1 MKKKT
6 SINNHSYLNL
16 YGYRRTLTLSFN
28 NPIRASSC
36 PTNHTIHPIP
46 YLKTNAKTLFTAW
59 VRQWPDSCCWF
70 GPAFWSWFFS
80 WFSDFGWVKSSL
92 KHYFLQN
99 KLTEF
104 VCTYLKGRLNILS
117 DGLFL
122 AHLLQIILGLLC
134 GYSDWH
140 AFHEQ
145 SD

>member
-28 NPIRASSC
+28 NLIRASSC

-46 YLKTNAKTLFTAW
+46 YSKTNAKILFTAW

-70 GPAFWSWFFS
+70 GPAFWSWFSS

-92 KHYFLQN
+92 KHYFSSKQ
-99 KLTEF
+99 TERSLF
-104 VCTYLKGRLNILS
+104 VHTQKAVWKHFQTAFAYNE
-117 DGLFL
+117 
-122 AHLLQIILGLLC
+122 IILESLC

-140 AFHEQ
+140 ASHEQ